1 MALNIAKC
9 LFWNWSWHLKHA
21 SPKVRSQRKPTVCV
35 FQRMQHGIV
44 ETTASGTTTV
54 TTRPAAT
61 SWTPARSFS
70 KVRELRSPPSSTSAD
85 TCCHYSLSGLP
96 SSSSSTLSEQ
106 TLALSP
112 PRHQCHPL
120 LTTIQSFT
128 SKSHSVH
135 SKYFPLNL
143 HFVMGLIQKRL
154 YSCYN
159 MFTCVGYIVTSEMI
173 TNLKNIYLS
182 KRHGELYVSCNF

>member
-1 MALNIAKC
+1 
-9 LFWNWSWHLKHA
+9 
-21 SPKVRSQRKPTVCV
+21 
-35 FQRMQHGIV
+35 MQHGIV

-61 SWTPARSFS
+61 SSTPVRSYS

-85 TCCHYSLSGLP
+85 TCCHYSLSGWP

-106 TLALSP
+106 TLTLSLS
-112 PRHQCHPL
+112 RHQCHPL
-120 LTTIQSFT
+120 LTTNGIQSFT
-128 SKSHSVH
+128 SQNHSVH

-143 HFVMGLIQKRL
+143 HFVIGLIQKLL

-159 MFTCVGYIVTSEMI
+159 MFTFVYSA
-173 TNLKNIYLS
+173 LKNDNKLKKSSILANIALS
-182 KRHGELYVSCNF
+182 YTVHENCSIFGANDVLPQASQTMKEIPLGNFF

>member
-1 MALNIAKC
+1 
-9 LFWNWSWHLKHA
+9 
-21 SPKVRSQRKPTVCV
+21 
-35 FQRMQHGIV
+35 MQHGIV

-61 SWTPARSFS
+61 SWTPTRSFS

-106 TLALSP
+106 TLALSLS
-112 PRHQCHPL
+112 RHQCHPL
-120 LTTIQSFT
+120 LTTKGIQSFT
-128 SKSHSVH
+128 SQNHSVH

-143 HFVMGLIQKRL
+143 HFVIGLIQKAFIQVIICL
-154 YSCYN
+154 LL
-159 MFTCVGYIVTSEMI
+159 YIVPSEMI
-173 TNLKNIYLS
+173 TN
-182 KRHGELYVSCNF
+182 